1 MKSLYRL
8 RVSKVLT
15 WRRMETGTYSS
26 LAKVTLMRSVDTR
39 VGRMAPKK
47 SVMGTLC
54 GSRGYRSLRTP
65 TVEMHTL
72 LGHTCSCFK
81 MPDSEILVLLYSLKD
96 THKFAYGPFAKGLH
110 LLQELQGVVGVPVYH
125 VDSNRWIHMVLMV
138 ASQI

>member
-1 MKSLYRL
+1 
-8 RVSKVLT
+8 
-15 WRRMETGTYSS
+15 MEKDGDWYLLLIGQGHIDAIGGYPCGTY
-26 LAKVTLMRSVDTR
+26 
-39 VGRMAPKK
+39 
-47 SVMGTLC
+47 
-54 GSRGYRSLRTP
+54 GSKEVCDGHLVRIPGYRSLRTP